1 MRYKKQ
7 TWNDKRFKFINWK
20 QFKGKSVLDLGC
32 EKGLLALKSKLE
44 GAKEVVGIE
53 ICPRRV
59 ELAKAE
65 YKIKNVIEYGVGL
78 STELMMMEGIEV
90 LSLETLDWWAD
101 ICRKAIGNEI
111 ITYQEGNI
119 PEIDRKF
126 DFAFV
131 DGPQTKRTN
140 EILHAKQHSDI
151 IYLHDLRPEEVKLL
165 DDWEVIENYGKHY
178 YKK

>member
-1 MRYKKQ
+1 MEITDEQ
-7 TWNDKRFKFINWK
+7 LNWTVEHYR
-20 QFKGKSVLDLGC
+20 Q
-32 EKGLLALKSKLE
+32 ALKDRSN
-44 GAKEVVGIE
+44 AKILWSNRS
-53 ICPRRV
+53 IYKPDW
-59 ELAKAE
+59 LQLKKFLAE